1 MIARADRSLVG
12 LKALIVDDEPM
23 ALRLL
28 ERLLD
33 GFGAGPIA
41 TAEDGYEALEVIKA
55 RGAPDVVI
63 CDWAMPRMSGLELLQ
78 RVRTTNAELPFLM
91 LTGSADIKS
100 VMEAKRNGVT
110 AYIKKPFSR
119 EELQR
124 KLKVIARVQAHRNLR
139 RRLG

>member
-12 LKALIVDDEPM
+12 LKVLIVDDEPM

-28 ERLLD
+28 QRLLD
-33 GFGAGPIA
+33 GFGAGPVV
-41 TAEDGYEALEVIKA
+41 TAEDGNEALEAIKA
-55 RGAPDVVI
+55 RGVPDVVI
-63 CDWAMPRMSGLELLQ
+63 CDWSMPRMSGLELLQ
-78 RVRTTNAELPFLM
+78 RVRTINAELPFLM
-91 LTGSADIKS
+91 LTGSADVRS

-110 AYIKKPFSR
+110 AYIRKPFSR

-139 RRLG
+139 RRVI